1 MKSFVSEMMNALIFV
16 ASILVVIACSQFPL
30 NGM

>member
-1 MKSFVSEMMNALIFV
+1 MKSLVSEMMNALAFI
-16 ASILVVIACSQFPL
+16 ASVIVVIACSQFPL